1 MQHEF
6 LGLCE
11 LRAPE
16 LRGALCVWG
25 GCALANSSH
34 RLVVLLILLHESVIQ
49 QKEVLGEGR

>member
-1 MQHEF
+1 MQREF

-11 LRAPE
+11 L
-16 LRGALCVWG
+16 CVCEEAVLQQTG
-25 GCALANSSH
+25 SR